1 MGGVLLALIFAW
13 GAELLSAQEMK
24 DRKGEEA
31 NENALIEMTIKGIAL
46 QPGTHD
52 PVIVLVDK
60 ARTKA
65 LPIWIGFF
73 EARAIAMEM
82 EHVPA
87 PRPMTH
93 DLIKNMLE
101 GLKAKVKKITITEL
115 NNGTFFA
122 AITFLIRSAEVS
134 VDSRP
139 SDAIALAVRVNA
151 PVYVVRKVLDH
162 ANTIQL
168 TQEKLKDE
176 EKNWRKWLE
185 DLPPNPSEEGQK
197 LEL

>member
-1 MGGVLLALIFAW
+1 MLALIFAW
-13 GAELLSAQEMK
+13 GDELLSAQEMK
-24 DRKGEEA
+24 DRKGEIA
-31 NENALIEMTIKGIAL
+31 GENALIEMTIKGIAL

-151 PVYVVRKVLDH
+151 PVYVIRKVLDH
-162 ANTIQL
+162 ANTIKL

-185 DLPPNPSEEGQK
+185 DISPNPSEEGQK

>member
-1 MGGVLLALIFAW
+1 MLALIFAW
-13 GAELLSAQEMK
+13 GDELLSAQEMK
-24 DRKGEEA
+24 DRKGEVA
-31 NENALIEMTIKGIAL
+31 GENALIEMSIKGIAL

-151 PVYVVRKVLDH
+151 PVYVIRKVLDH
-162 ANTIQL
+162 ANTIKL

-185 DLPPNPSEEGQK
+185 DISPNPSEEGQK

>member
-1 MGGVLLALIFAW
+1 MGGVLLVLIFAW
-13 GAELLSAQEMK
+13 GEELLSAQEMK

-162 ANTIQL
+162 ANTIKL

-185 DLPPNPSEEGQK
+185 DLLPNPSEEGQK

>member
-13 GAELLSAQEMK
+13 GEELLSAQEMK

-31 NENALIEMTIKGIAL
+31 GENALIEMTIKGIAL

-151 PVYVVRKVLDH
+151 PVYVIRKVLDH
-162 ANTIQL
+162 ANTIKL

-185 DLPPNPSEEGQK
+185 DLSPNPSEEGPK